1 MKNLPWKLE
10 FWLLWLHSDIEYA
23 FDPDNLNPH

>member
-10 FWLLWLHSDIEYA
+10 FWFLCLHLDIEYA
-23 FDPDNLNPH
+23 VDPDNLNLH